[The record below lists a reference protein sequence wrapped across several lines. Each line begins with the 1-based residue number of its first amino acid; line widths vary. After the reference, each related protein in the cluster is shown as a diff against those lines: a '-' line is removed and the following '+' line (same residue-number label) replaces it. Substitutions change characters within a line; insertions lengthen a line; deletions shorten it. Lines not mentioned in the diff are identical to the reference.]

1 MKKQHIKNFVLV
13 TAICISSTLS
23 GCAANTQK
31 PEELTANSLSPEEQA
46 YRSGDTFTA
55 SASTAEAYESNEVIS
70 PEEQAKAEKACRDE
84 IAEQYSI
91 YEPYG
96 MTYDKE
102 NNRFSYNGQIVRCF
116 NDQLSAEDTRSFFFD
131 GGVIDVES
139 VRDDNGTLTGVKQ
152 SSDAD
157 FKARTE
163 QHDKLRAEFEA
174 AGLTGDSDCFEI
186 GNSDELDKSLEA
198 YAEFGVSYDQTAH
211 TWMYDGK
218 AIHIFYDAGYTTYY
232 DNGVSNGVNLKVDRD
247 KNGNNEKLVET
258 DAQELGQYVK

>member
-13 TAICISSTLS
+13 TALCISATLS
-23 GCAANTQK
+23 GCATDTQK
-31 PEELTANSLSPEEQA
+31 PDELTANSSSPEEQ
-46 YRSGDTFTA
+46 
-55 SASTAEAYESNEVIS
+55 V
-70 PEEQAKAEKACRDE
+70 KAEKARRDE

-139 VRDDNGTLTGVKQ
+139 IRDDNGNLIGVKQ

-157 FKARTE
+157 
-163 QHDKLRAEFEA
+163 
-174 AGLTGDSDCFEI
+174 S
-186 GNSDELDKSLEA
+186 
-198 YAEFGVSYDQTAH
+198 
-211 TWMYDGK
+211 
-218 AIHIFYDAGYTTYY
+218 
-232 DNGVSNGVNLKVDRD
+232 
-247 KNGNNEKLVET
+247 
-258 DAQELGQYVK
+258 